1 MSDMVTSF
9 VENVQGL
16 TTQLRD
22 LENIHNE
29 KVSDI
34 CVVTLEKLLKN
45 ELEEDLSDD
54 LRLLFVDK
62 DTIMNA
68 VSASHDTHLLKI
80 DNKEDDMV
88 TRANTVMQTILENI
102 HNDEIKRNR
111 DRISEINNLIDHFRD
126 EADSYE
132 INAPI

>member
-1 MSDMVTSF
+1 M
-9 VENVQGL
+9 
-16 TTQLRD
+16 
-22 LENIHNE
+22 HNE

-45 ELEEDLSDD
+45 ELEEDISDD

-88 TRANTVMQTILENI
+88 TRANTTIQTLLENI
-102 HNDEIKRNR
+102 HNDEVKRNR
-111 DRISEINNLIDHFRD
+111 DRVSEINNLIDHFRD

-132 INAPI
+132 MNAPI